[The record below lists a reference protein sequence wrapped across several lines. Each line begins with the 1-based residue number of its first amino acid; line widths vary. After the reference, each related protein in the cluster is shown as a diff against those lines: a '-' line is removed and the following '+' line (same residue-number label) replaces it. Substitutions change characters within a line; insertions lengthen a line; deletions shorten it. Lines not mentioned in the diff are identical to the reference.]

1 MTTPNSNIP
10 PQGAGRKSQQDAT
23 ERDDARLTFLVE
35 RAFLDGVPSPDVE
48 TAFRACRRQVE
59 GTEITAGD
67 NGDAEATPS
76 RWTVVWKVM
85 AALAASLLLFITFA
99 RKDLLRHDSSSAP
112 AVVLRKMPTIDDAHQ
127 RGGVSIA
134 AGSMTLTT
142 TTAQAHCIT
151 VLPDNIIKVEHTTQ
165 QEAETYTLRVA
176 EGKTA
181 QLLLP
186 DGTHVWLS
194 VGSEIAFS
202 NHFGQ
207 GAPRRVALRGEA
219 FFDVHHDAT
228 APFTVDAGDC
238 HTTVYGTR
246 FNVRNIEGDAPQVT
260 LVSGKVGVSYHSKT
274 VMLSPGHQA
283 VLDNGDLMT
292 QEADMDV
299 ALSWKNGH
307 FYFDGQTLR
316 DIVSEIGRWY
326 GMPVSYMSD
335 ADINTRLHFNAERSW
350 PVTRVIDELNKISHT
365 KVEIRDNRL
374 RID

>member
-10 PQGAGRKSQQDAT
+10 PQGTGRKSQQGAT

-35 RAFLDGVPSPDVE
+35 RAFLDGAPSPDVE

-85 AALAASLLLFITFA
+85 AALAASLLLLITFA
-99 RKDLLRHDSSSAP
+99 RKDLLRPDSSSAP

-238 HTTVYGTR
+238 RTTVYGTR

-260 LVSGKVGVSYHSKT
+260 LVSGKVGVSYHR
-274 VMLSPGHQA
+274 
-283 VLDNGDLMT
+283 
-292 QEADMDV
+292 
-299 ALSWKNGH
+299 SWKNGH

>member
-1 MTTPNSNIP
+1 
-10 PQGAGRKSQQDAT
+10 
-23 ERDDARLTFLVE
+23 
-35 RAFLDGVPSPDVE
+35 
-48 TAFRACRRQVE
+48 
-59 GTEITAGD
+59 
-67 NGDAEATPS
+67 
-76 RWTVVWKVM
+76 
-85 AALAASLLLFITFA
+85 
-99 RKDLLRHDSSSAP
+99 
-112 AVVLRKMPTIDDAHQ
+112 
-127 RGGVSIA
+127 
-134 AGSMTLTT
+134 MTLTT

-238 HTTVYGTR
+238 RTTVYGTR

>member
-35 RAFLDGVPSPDVE
+35 RAFLDGAPSPDVE

-85 AALAASLLLFITFA
+85 AALAASLLLLITFA
-99 RKDLLRHDSSSAP
+99 RKDLLRPDSSSAP

-194 VGSEIAFS
+194 VAGSAWAVRLPSATTSAREPRAVWRYVVKPFS
-202 NHFGQ
+202 MFIMMPQHPSPLMP
-207 GAPRRVALRGEA
+207 ATVALLS
-219 FFDVHHDAT
+219 T
-228 APFTVDAGDC
+228 AHASTFA
-238 HTTVYGTR
+238 
-246 FNVRNIEGDAPQVT
+246 
-260 LVSGKVGVSYHSKT
+260 
-274 VMLSPGHQA
+274 
-283 VLDNGDLMT
+283 
-292 QEADMDV
+292 
-299 ALSWKNGH
+299 
-307 FYFDGQTLR
+307 TLR
-316 DIVSEIGRWY
+316 
-326 GMPVSYMSD
+326 
-335 ADINTRLHFNAERSW
+335 
-350 PVTRVIDELNKISHT
+350 VTHHR
-365 KVEIRDNRL
+365 
-374 RID
+374 

>member
-35 RAFLDGVPSPDVE
+35 RAFLDGAPSPDVE

-76 RWTVVWKVM
+76 LWTVVCKVM

-99 RKDLLRHDSSSAP
+99 RKDLLRPDSSSAP

-151 VLPDNIIKVEHTTQ
+151 V
-165 QEAETYTLRVA
+165 
-176 EGKTA
+176 
-181 QLLLP
+181 LP

-283 VLDNGDLMT
+283 VLDNGD
-292 QEADMDV
+292 
-299 ALSWKNGH
+299 
-307 FYFDGQTLR
+307 R
-316 DIVSEIGRWY
+316 
-326 GMPVSYMSD
+326 
-335 ADINTRLHFNAERSW
+335 RS
-350 PVTRVIDELNKISHT
+350 RRSSM
-365 KVEIRDNRL
+365 R
-374 RID
+374 